1 VVEEERKVG
10 DKKAVRERIQNK
22 VRLTFFFGSDNI
34 FFQIFNGFGDIYAT

>member
-22 VRLTFFFGSDNI
+22 VRFTNTFFQFLKL
-34 FFQIFNGFGDIYAT
+34 FIYLAGELFSSP